1 MRSSQ
6 SLVQKLEELRVKMSD
21 CLFCK
26 IVEGKIPSNKV
37 FEDGNVIGFKDL
49 HPQAAIHVL
58 FVHKKHTQ
66 DINEL
71 CKNDPNQ
78 LVDLFNGI
86 RIFSEQNGADK
97 NGFRVVT
104 NLGKHAGQT
113 VFHTH
118 LHVLAGESLGHFG
131 A

>member
-1 MRSSQ
+1 VKKVAKNNFERTSI
-6 SLVQKLEELRVKMSD
+6 KTILRKRKAI
-21 CLFCK
+21 CL
-26 IVEGKIPSNKV
+26 GYT
-37 FEDGNVIGFKDL
+37 DL
-49 HPQAAIHVL
+49 
-58 FVHKKHTQ
+58 F
-66 DINEL
+66 NEL